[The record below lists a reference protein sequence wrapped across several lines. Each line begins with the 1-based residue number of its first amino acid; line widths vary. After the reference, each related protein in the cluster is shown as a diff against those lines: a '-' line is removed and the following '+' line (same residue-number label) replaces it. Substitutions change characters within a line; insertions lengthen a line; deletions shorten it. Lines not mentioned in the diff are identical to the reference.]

1 MQVTE
6 YAESLL
12 RPAPASRPASLAIKD
27 SQDLTPLEM
36 LHSLASTYLKEFG
49 APSGELRVDGLDFD
63 LLSPYELN
71 KLSADQ
77 PQRVK
82 RAIMFIKVLSRVAH
96 EEELITTEQF
106 FSHLTC
112 ASSYHGRIVDLEAA
126 AAANEKI
133 RLDNMKLVQIM
144 ARAERNTREQG
155 AKTLKEELDKL
166 KKEELAATTHIEKL
180 RKSLAFLRLS
190 DKRTGEFAKYW
201 DSWAFRSTMAETLG
215 IPSYFDM

>member
-1 MQVTE
+1 
-6 YAESLL
+6 
-12 RPAPASRPASLAIKD
+12 
-27 SQDLTPLEM
+27 M

-82 RAIMFIKVLSRVAH
+82 RAIMFIKVLLRVAH
-96 EEELITTEQF
+96 KEELITTEQF
-106 FSHLTC
+106 VGHLTC
-112 ASSYHGRIVDLEAA
+112 ASSYHGRLVDLEAA
-126 AAANEKI
+126 AAKEKL

-166 KKEELAATTHIEKL
+166 KKEELAATTPIEKI

-190 DKRTGEFAKYW
+190 EKRTGELAKYW